1 MLELKW
7 GMAAILQFSNSTYS
21 DAPLPIKNLNIQG

>member
-7 GMAAILQFSNSTYS
+7 GMAAILQLSNSTHRN
-21 DAPLPIKNLNIQG
+21 APLPIKKLKYP